1 MKTIVGQRLWLIIA
15 VVVALVV
22 GLGAGLMIHRGG
34 PESMAAGDSATAVDV
49 GFAQDMSAHH
59 QQALMM
65 CDLLAHTAQPDVRA
79 LAAQIEQAQ
88 WREIG
93 QMQGWLQMLDA
104 PLQAGRP
111 MSWMEAGGH
120 RHAAGVSTMPGMAS
134 GDELTRLSSA
144 DGVQSEILFLQLM
157 IRHHQG
163 AVEMAAEAART
174 AGEPAIRR
182 AAVGMVKSQSDEI
195 SVMTVM
201 LDQRGGDTLPYPV

>member
-1 MKTIVGQRLWLIIA
+1 MKSVVGQQLWLITA
-15 VVVALVV
+15 VVVAVAI
-22 GLGAGLMIHRGG
+22 GLGAGLMVDRGG
-34 PESMAAGDSATAVDV
+34 QESNAAGDSATAVDV

-65 CDLLAHTAQPDVRA
+65 CDLLAPSAQPDVRA

-104 PLQAGRP
+104 PLQAERP
-111 MSWMEAGGH
+111 MSWMGSGGH
-120 RHAAGVSTMPGMAS
+120 RHASGVSTMPGMAS
-134 GDELTRLSSA
+134 GDELTRLSAAA
-144 DGVQSEILFLQLM
+144 DVQGEILFLQLM

-163 AVEMAAEAART
+163 AVDMAAEAART

-182 AAVGMVKSQSDEI
+182 AAVAMVTSQSDEI

-201 LDQRGGDTLPYPV
+201 LDQRGGHTLPYPM